1 MKRTLLEAKR
11 LRTASTTSTTG
22 AHVGL
27 AQNWDEAKV
36 RTNGRWAASNA
47 ATEWG
52 GSARSGG
59 CLVVRRAASPFT
71 AASVGVSDRGAGAP
85 TAGDEEWAA
94 TSISPSAWIRAPVGS
109 ATSQ

>member
-1 MKRTLLEAKR
+1 MKRTPLEVKR

-36 RTNGRWAASNA
+36 TTNGRWASSEA
-47 ATEWG
+47 ATEYRRRP
-52 GSARSGG
+52 RSRGR
-59 CLVVRRAASPFT
+59 LVVRLAALPP
-71 AASVGVSDRGAGAP
+71 AAPSVGVSERGAGAP
-85 TAGDEEWAA
+85 TAGEKECAA